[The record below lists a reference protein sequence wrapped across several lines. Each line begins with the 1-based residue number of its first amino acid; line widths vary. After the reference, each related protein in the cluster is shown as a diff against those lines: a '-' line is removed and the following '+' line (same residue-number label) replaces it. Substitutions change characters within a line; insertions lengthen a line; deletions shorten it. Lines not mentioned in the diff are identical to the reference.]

1 MPLMR
6 QNSLNVHL
14 PDLSCN
20 VGSGSFADRVR
31 LPTVFFYPAHCLVT
45 TGAESAP
52 QMPIKDTATL
62 ALAQQ
67 KRRTPLQPLSLS
79 PPLLIGC
86 VTLTRFS
93 CCIPHAPQVASI
105 VNSPQK
111 LDDCRGA
118 RLPSPLST

>member
-79 PPLLIGC
+79 PSAYWVCHADAILL
-86 VTLTRFS
+86 L
-93 CCIPHAPQVASI
+93 H
-105 VNSPQK
+105 SP
-111 LDDCRGA
+111 RAAGG
-118 RLPSPLST
+118 